1 MRDPGCDVEV
11 AGLVRGLVCPVDVDV
26 ERDIGC
32 DAEDAELDAGLIWLV
47 WLV

>member
-1 MRDPGCDVEV
+1 VRDPGCDAEV

-26 ERDIGC
+26 ERDTGC